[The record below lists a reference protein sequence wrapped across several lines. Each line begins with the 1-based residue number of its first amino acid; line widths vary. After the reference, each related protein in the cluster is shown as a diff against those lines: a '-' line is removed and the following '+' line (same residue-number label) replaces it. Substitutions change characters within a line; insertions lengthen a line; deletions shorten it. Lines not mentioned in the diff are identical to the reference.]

1 MFPER
6 DSGYTLEIIAVISI
20 EVYIGALQVH
30 CLWIDSG
37 DASILFVAA
46 KIKEVGLVHAFF
58 PKATPSFFHVV
69 VFHNR
74 LRVSVHLAG
83 MIHFAKMKIIL

>member
-1 MFPER
+1 MFSER
-6 DSGYTLEIIAVISI
+6 NPSYTLEIIAVISI

-30 CLWIDSG
+30 CLRIDSG

-46 KIKEVGLVHAFF
+46 KIKEVGLVHTLF
-58 PKATPSFFHVV
+58 PEAAPSFLHVV